1 MSGNTEPEAHPRMR
15 TREKNV
21 DVHPGERFKEAT
33 RSRQPSRPHEVVQK
47 EKDKKAAIQQAK
59 AKAKLLKMAGEE
71 RASQF
76 EEEKRVM
83 VALEDE
89 RIPRRLPVNNKG
101 TWRMIPHSL
110 YN

>member
-1 MSGNTEPEAHPRMR
+1 
-15 TREKNV
+15 
-21 DVHPGERFKEAT
+21 
-33 RSRQPSRPHEVVQK
+33 
-47 EKDKKAAIQQAK
+47 
-59 AKAKLLKMAGEE
+59 MAGEE